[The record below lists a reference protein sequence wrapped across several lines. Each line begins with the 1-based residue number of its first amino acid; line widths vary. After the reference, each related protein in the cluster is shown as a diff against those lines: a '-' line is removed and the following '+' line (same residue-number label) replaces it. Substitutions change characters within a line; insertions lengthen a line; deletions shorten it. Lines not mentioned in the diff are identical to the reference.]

1 MKYQNRKE
9 FIRMEILE
17 WLQKWYKDNCNGEWE
32 YKFKIEIETIANPG
46 WSVEIDLEETVLE
59 DKELNEHKYDL
70 NDFEWKHYRIINK
83 IFDGAGDPNKL
94 LEILL
99 AFKKWAGY
107 YTNLDIV
114 ANSTYNST
122 ATLIFLQQWYISQC
136 YEEWHDLFGV
146 KIRTSSTPGWEVII
160 DLEYTELEFKEFK
173 TYNSNE
179 DKNNWKYLEVE
190 DKKFYGKG
198 DINKLVEILGDFHL
212 WALS

>member
-1 MKYQNRKE
+1 
-9 FIRMEILE
+9 MEILE
-17 WLQKWYKDNCNGEWE
+17 WLQEWFNANCNGEWE
-32 YKFKIEIETIANPG
+32 HKFKIRIETVDNPG
-46 WSVEIDLEETVLE
+46 WMANIEIEETILE
-59 DKELNEHKYDL
+59 DKEFDEQDYELNEFDWKY
-70 NDFEWKHYRIINK
+70 NRIFDKILDKPINK
-83 IFDGAGDPNKL
+83 KFMGVGDPNKL

-99 AFKKWAGY
+99 DFRKWAECY
-107 YTNLDIV
+107 MDFEIV
-114 ANSTYNST
+114 SHKNYGSTY
-122 ATLIFLQQWYISQC
+122 ALIFLQQWYLSQC
-136 YEEWHDLFGV
+136 DGDWEHCFVV
-146 KIRTSSTPGWEVII
+146 KISTTSDPGWEVII